1 MAAKFA
7 TRKINTTRIA
17 KCRATQHWLFVAS
30 YTLRTLV
37 AVAISCIR
45 AATRR
50 VLTQRLNPINIMATL
65 RLTPQIAFQA
75 ARQLSDEG
83 RIVNSSSIYERSNV
97 GGSLGTAQK
106 WANLW
111 HAFEKGEE
119 VEAKFEK
126 FRSVYEAVKRGEE
139 VTGEEVSFDARSE
152 VIPQIEGA
160 IGELTINL
168 SAIVRQLVEE
178 ETTQARESSAEV
190 ARHERELTELA
201 RGELDRVTEEL
212 SGLRKAHEELLE
224 RYEVLAR
231 AKEVLQGQYE
241 SLEGQCAEKDEHI
254 ERLEARVAELA
265 QKYGTSEARVTELEV
280 TLKTEQARSK
290 ELESRC
296 VEISEECATLRHR
309 EGQLAQKCTA
319 FEVETSSAKLRYDD
333 ERKQRER
340 LEGEIRSLNAL
351 LVEKEGRAATA
362 QEKARLLEV
371 QIAALREE
379 GQRQIVDSPQEGKEE
394 AQQPG
399 QVPVEPEPKRRTR
412 KRSGAK

>member
-1 MAAKFA
+1 
-7 TRKINTTRIA
+7 
-17 KCRATQHWLFVAS
+17 
-30 YTLRTLV
+30 
-37 AVAISCIR
+37 
-45 AATRR
+45 
-50 VLTQRLNPINIMATL
+50 
-65 RLTPQIAFQA
+65 
-75 ARQLSDEG
+75 G

-119 VEAKFEK
+119 VEGKFEK

-139 VTGEEVSFDARSE
+139 VTGESVSFDDQSE
-152 VIPQIEGA
+152 VIPQVEGA
-160 IGELTINL
+160 IGELAVNV

-178 ETTQARESSAEV
+178 ETTQARESCAEV
-190 ARHERELTELA
+190 VRHERELTELA
-201 RGELDRVTEEL
+201 RGELERLTDEL
-212 SGLRKAHEELLE
+212 NGLRKAHEELLE

-231 AKEVLQGQYE
+231 GKEVLQGQYE
-241 SLEGQCAEKDEHI
+241 SLEGQSADKDEHI

-280 TLKTEQARSK
+280 TLKTERARSK

-296 VEISEECATLRHR
+296 TTMGEECATLRDR
-309 EGQLAQKCTA
+309 EVQLAQKGA
-319 FEVETSSAKLRYDD
+319 ALEVEMSSAKLRYDD

-362 QEKARLLEV
+362 EGETRQLKV

-379 GQRQIVDSPQEGKEE
+379 GGAQSLELSQEAEE
-394 AQQPG
+394 RPQQPG
-399 QVPVEPEPKRRTR
+399 QLPVEQEPKRRTR